1 MTTVNYYT
9 AIVKERIAEE
19 FDIRKQRL
27 DILQKSKW
35 KWKGLPTLFIL
46 TRERCI
52 DLNGMEK
59 NLTSWYPKM
68 SSSYFVKC

>member
-27 DILQKSKW
+27 DILQKSK
-35 KWKGLPTLFIL
+35 
-46 TRERCI
+46 
-52 DLNGMEK
+52 
-59 NLTSWYPKM
+59 
-68 SSSYFVKC
+68 